1 MGIPTSIYGMEVGQS
16 FQRDRLLRIDP
27 FVPGFTASTDR
38 RTEARGDIP
47 PVVGLSKSHQKS
59 LLVGFWGGSFC
70 EQNFS
75 RNCKRVLHIYGKMQ
89 ILKGGYSIYKKI
101 GS

>member
-38 RTEARGDIP
+38 RTEARGGIP
-47 PVVGLSKSHQKS
+47 SVVGLSKS
-59 LLVGFWGGSFC
+59 LLVGFGGGVFVNKISPGTAKEFC
-70 EQNFS
+70 ICME
-75 RNCKRVLHIYGKMQ
+75 RCKF
-89 ILKGGYSIYKKI
+89 
-101 GS
+101 